1 MHPPVKMQVLSFNDL
16 PLDFLFG
23 GAMFERLEKIIDK
36 DNLNKLKE
44 TTIMVVG
51 IGGVGGYV
59 VEALVRSGI
68 GNIIIIDKDKVDIT
82 NKNRQII
89 ALDSTI
95 GKSKVEVMK
104 ERILDINKECNVVAI
119 EDFLLVEN
127 TYEIIK
133 KYMPDY
139 VVDACDTVTTKKE
152 IIRSCVDLD
161 IELVSCMGTGNR
173 FDPSKLEITDLRKTS
188 YDPIA
193 KILRKYIK
201 DEKIKKKINVLYS
214 KEESVKTG
222 DRTPGSTGFVP
233 PSAGLLIASFIFRKI
248 INK

>member
-1 MHPPVKMQVLSFNDL
+1 
-16 PLDFLFG
+16 
-23 GAMFERLEKIIDK
+23 MFERLEKLINK
-36 DNLNKLKE
+36 ENLELLKN
-44 TTIMVVG
+44 TKVLVVG

-68 GNIIIIDKDKVDIT
+68 GNIIIVDKDKVDIT

-104 ERILDINKECNVVAI
+104 ERILDINKECNVTCI
-119 EDFLLVEN
+119 EEFLNIDN
-127 TYEIIK
+127 TYALIE

-139 VVDACDTVTTKKE
+139 IVDACDTITTKKE
-152 IIRSCVDLD
+152 IIRACVDLN

-173 FDPSKLEITDLRKTS
+173 LDPSKLEIIDLRKTS

-214 KEESVKTG
+214 KEESIKTG
-222 DRTPGSTGFVP
+222 DRTPGSTSFVP

-248 INK
+248 IKKDK